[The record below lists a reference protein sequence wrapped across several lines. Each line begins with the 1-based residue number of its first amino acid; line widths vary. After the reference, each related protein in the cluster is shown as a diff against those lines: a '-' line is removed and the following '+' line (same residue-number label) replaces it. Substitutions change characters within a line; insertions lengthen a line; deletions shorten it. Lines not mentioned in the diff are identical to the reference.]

1 MPIDPDFEP
10 WNPNG
15 DNYLDDVTSTP
26 STRQLPQSLPQRVRK
41 RVDMEVPSGRCLIEN
56 VHPVR
61 GVQYAH
67 CVAKKNFI
75 HEPGL
80 V

>member
-1 MPIDPDFEP
+1 M
-10 WNPNG
+10 NPNG
-15 DNYLDDVTSTP
+15 DSYLNGQGSTP
-26 STRQLPQSLPQRVRK
+26 STRLLPQSLPQRVD
-41 RVDMEVPSGRCLIEN
+41 VEVPSGRCLIEN